1 MEAVLFVCKKYM
13 QKRTVYGKI
22 STSYFERGVNN
33 EKSIALFI
41 IDCYDPVL

>member
-1 MEAVLFVCKKYM
+1 MVKLVHL
-13 QKRTVYGKI
+13 I
-22 STSYFERGVNN
+22 FERGVNN